1 MCRFRAWPFG
11 QRPLFVYGA
20 EMFVTWKRDE
30 IEAFRAIGTKLDLP
44 SPTGDS
50 AGCGAKLSVDDWWAA
65 CEAHKRDPKKYSIA
79 KLAAH
84 YGVTRNTMH
93 RAIKNERYGNRRSPV
108 AEAEYAAEAAE
119 RAAYRRELE
128 SI

>member
-1 MCRFRAWPFG
+1 
-11 QRPLFVYGA
+11 
-20 EMFVTWKRDE
+20 MFATWKRE
-30 IEAFRAIGTKLDLP
+30 ETNGFRAAGAKLDLP
-44 SPTGDS
+44 APSGAS
-50 AGCGAKLSVDDWWAA
+50 AGCGARLSVEDWFAA
-65 CEAHKRDPKKYSIA
+65 SEAHKRDPKKYSIA

-93 RAIKNERYGNRRSPV
+93 RAVKNERYGIRRSPI

-119 RAAYRRELE
+119 RAAFRRERE